1 MKPSFLGTIT
11 LCIILSLFFIPPN
24 LYAGK
29 LDDFEEAS
37 TKKEDTSKAGSNDS
51 SSRRNKRDGREKIF
65 SDGNECDSFVDCFS
79 GLTVEL
85 LYYSGKYTF
94 YQRRYN
100 ESLVGT
106 PVLPTISLDSD
117 YQNIESDLFSIN
129 NRIEVGYGPFGFQY
143 KEMRYFEKDPDD
155 ELKIYQLN
163 YLHRISNGENFRLD
177 LGLGSVTMEG
187 NETNTGFSL
196 TTPLYVFLPKK
207 CSVFLR
213 PNWGWINGNAIQD
226 YKLGFLWSRKFISLQ
241 GGYRFVKSGK
251 ETLNGP
257 FIGFNLHY

>member
-1 MKPSFLGTIT
+1 
-11 LCIILSLFFIPPN
+11 
-24 LYAGK
+24 
-29 LDDFEEAS
+29 
-37 TKKEDTSKAGSNDS
+37 
-51 SSRRNKRDGREKIF
+51 
-65 SDGNECDSFVDCFS
+65 
-79 GLTVEL
+79 
-85 LYYSGKYTF
+85 
-94 YQRRYN
+94 
-100 ESLVGT
+100 
-106 PVLPTISLDSD
+106 
-117 YQNIESDLFSIN
+117 
-129 NRIEVGYGPFGFQY
+129 
-143 KEMRYFEKDPDD
+143 
-155 ELKIYQLN
+155 
-163 YLHRISNGENFRLD
+163 
-177 LGLGSVTMEG
+177 MEG